1 MQQKCTP
8 HSLKYYR
15 EDDINSLDQRFCENG
30 LIHSLPKTLSML
42 VHAVP
47 TAEMQ
52 PSKAQLPS
60 CPQKKSDIKSE
71 FWANGQFCLAICYL
85 GCYEIWYRWTTRPKH
100 YMYCVQLDLESL
112 QGWRPYNLSGLLWQ
126 CSTESFSV
134 SFFIGIFSRP
144 WEIVIFHQAASFG
157 FRLWPFSLPFP
168 R

>member
-1 MQQKCTP
+1 MLVSILNYLYTCREKVVTCYEVFTAVHVKQPGFEEAYQSLLSCSQRQMQQKCTP

-85 GCYEIWYRWTTRPKH
+85 GCYEIWYR
-100 YMYCVQLDLESL
+100 
-112 QGWRPYNLSGLLWQ
+112 
-126 CSTESFSV
+126 
-134 SFFIGIFSRP
+134 
-144 WEIVIFHQAASFG
+144 
-157 FRLWPFSLPFP
+157 
-168 R
+168 